1 LHQIYASNSGKCTC
15 LALYWICCC
24 YHRPSVLVQ
33 SAYKPG
39 YMHTLEMP
47 VQIKCL
53 QHVYHLNVMLLL
65 LDGNQTTNIISCQQ
79 SLEAGLAGAG
89 PLMSASVA
97 HQAAGLTSTC
107 DEQHSLHSQ
116 VCTCHAH
123 VHKQFNIVN
132 ILHGASC
139 FCSCV
144 CCWRDTCKSVLFCYE
159 SILAIKSKSQS
170 ISKEPFPAR

>member
-1 LHQIYASNSGKCTC
+1 
-15 LALYWICCC
+15 
-24 YHRPSVLVQ
+24 VLVQ

-53 QHVYHLNVMLLL
+53 QHVYHLNVMILL

-159 SILAIKSKSQS
+159 SILAIKKQ
-170 ISKEPFPAR
+170 ISKHFQGTMSCKVVDRILSFVRTSFCTFLCCFACSFHV